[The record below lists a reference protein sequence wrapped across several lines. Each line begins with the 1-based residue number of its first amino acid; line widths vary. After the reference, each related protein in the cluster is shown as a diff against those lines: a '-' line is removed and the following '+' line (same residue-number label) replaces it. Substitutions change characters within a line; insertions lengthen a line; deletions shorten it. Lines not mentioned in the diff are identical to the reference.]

1 MRNGMVQ
8 VDITVSPCNAV
19 VMSVVASVHC
29 YGISCLCFLAVCHS
43 LFLFDATESALS
55 RVYFERCNIWCLWCY
70 GKLCEAFGAM
80 L

>member
-19 VMSVVASVHC
+19 VMSVVSSVHC

-55 RVYFERCNIWCLWCY
+55 SV
-70 GKLCEAFGAM
+70 
-80 L
+80 

>member
-1 MRNGMVQ
+1 MKHMVQ

-55 RVYFERCNIWCLWCY
+55 CV
-70 GKLCEAFGAM
+70 
-80 L
+80 